1 MDQKKAAGEGRST
14 PDRKKSASRP
24 KSATST
30 KSAST
35 ARQSKTPKARTRAS
49 QRPQIARRT
58 STAQRLRQWGAT
70 FYGALKNPETWRT
83 ARQKLPPW
91 TDEVGA
97 ILLIVLGAVMLTAL
111 LNTTSEARASVMLS
125 DGLRQLFGSMA
136 YVAALGVL
144 AAGIIILLPKF
155 GIVVRIGW
163 TRAIAIELAFGAACA
178 LLHLAADDPQPRILA
193 WEGGGG
199 GFVGWGLTEITS
211 VLGRFPSIALHA
223 LVLGATAVYYF
234 RLAGAPSHRRRE
246 LDGWRAA
253 PGTRARRGARD
264 RAAAP
269 GASPPGRIRWIAP
282 GVRTRFAGP

>member
-1 MDQKKAAGEGRST
+1 MDQKKAASEGRST
-14 PDRKKSASRP
+14 SDRKKSASRP
-24 KSATST
+24 TSATST

-144 AAGIIILLPKF
+144 PMQGSSSVAPDYGIIIAYP
-155 GIVVRIGW
+155 
-163 TRAIAIELAFGAACA
+163 
-178 LLHLAADDPQPRILA
+178 
-193 WEGGGG
+193 
-199 GFVGWGLTEITS
+199 
-211 VLGRFPSIALHA
+211 
-223 LVLGATAVYYF
+223 
-234 RLAGAPSHRRRE
+234 
-246 LDGWRAA
+246 DG
-253 PGTRARRGARD
+253 RARLRSSWPSARPVPCCTWPPTIHS
-264 RAAAP
+264 RAYWPGKAVAAASWA
-269 GASPPGRIRWIAP
+269 GDSPRSRVFW
-282 GVRTRFAGP
+282 AGSHPSRYTLWSCARPP

>member
-1 MDQKKAAGEGRST
+1 MDQKRLPVKAARHPIARNQRAARSQL
-14 PDRKKSASRP
+14 PARKRLDSAP
-24 KSATST
+24 EQDAQG
-30 KSAST
+30 AH
-35 ARQSKTPKARTRAS
+35 ACLAA
-49 QRPQIARRT
+49 PQIARRT
-58 STAQRLRQWGAT
+58 STAQRLRQWGDFLWRAQ
-70 FYGALKNPETWRT
+70 NPETWRT
-83 ARQKLPPW
+83 ARQKLSL

-211 VLGRFPSIALHA
+211 VLGGSHPSRYTLWSWERPPCTFPACGCAIS
-223 LVLGATAVYYF
+223 
-234 RLAGAPSHRRRE
+234 
-246 LDGWRAA
+246 
-253 PGTRARRGARD
+253 
-264 RAAAP
+264 
-269 GASPPGRIRWIAP
+269 SPA
-282 GVRTRFAGP
+282 